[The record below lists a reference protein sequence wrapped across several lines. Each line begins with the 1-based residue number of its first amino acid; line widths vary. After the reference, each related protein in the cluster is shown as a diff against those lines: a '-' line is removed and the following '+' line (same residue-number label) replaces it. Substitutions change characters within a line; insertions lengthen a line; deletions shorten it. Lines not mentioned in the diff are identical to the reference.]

1 MGFVKVVKNSS
12 YFKRFQVKYR
22 RRREG
27 KTDYR
32 ARLRLIKQDKTKYNT
47 PKYRLVVRKTNKD
60 IITHLVYAKISG
72 DVVVESAYARELKN
86 YGLKVGFTNYAS
98 AYATG
103 LLIARRILNHYKL
116 DSKYQGLAVANG
128 EEFSVKWNEEG
139 PRPFKAL
146 LDVGLARTTT
156 GARVFA
162 VLKGTL
168 DGGLFIPHKDTRF
181 AGYNKE
187 TKQLEPA
194 KLRKY
199 IFAGHVADY
208 MKKLN
213 DKDKEKYNKHFSQY
227 IKAGVKSG
235 DLEKIYKDLHAAI
248 RKDPTRKKQNKKPTP
263 EQVAKYKNNKK
274 LTLAQRKER
283 VKAKLTQLRSQVGK
297 KWANPFYTI

>member
-1 MGFVKVVKNSS
+1 MGFVKVVKNSA
-12 YFKRFQVKYR
+12 YFKRFHVKYR

-60 IITHLVYAKISG
+60 IITQLVYSKING

-86 YGLKVGFTNYAS
+86 YGLKTGFTNYAS
-98 AYATG
+98 AYAIG
-103 LLIARRILNHYKL
+103 LLIARRILKKFKL
-116 DSKYQGLAVANG
+116 DTKYEGQVQVNG
-128 EEFSVKWNEEG
+128 EEFAVKWNEDG

-162 VLKGTL
+162 VLKGAL
-168 DGGLFIPHKDTRF
+168 DGGLDIPHKDTRF
-181 AGYNKE
+181 AGYNKDS
-187 TKQLEPA
+187 KQLEPA

-199 IFAGHVADY
+199 IFGGHVADY
-208 MKKLN
+208 MKKLGEN
-213 DKDKEKYNKHFSQY
+213 KEKYNRHFSQY
-227 IKAGVKSG
+227 VKAGVKAG

-248 RKDPTRKKQNKKPTP
+248 RKDPIRKKTEKKKP
-263 EQVAKYKNNKK
+263 EIAAKYKHNPRLN
-274 LTLAQRKER
+274 LAQRKER
-283 VKAKLTQLRSQVGK
+283 VKVKLSQLRAQVGK
-297 KWANPFYTI
+297 K

>member
-32 ARLRLIKQDKTKYNT
+32 ARQRLIRQDKTKYNT

-60 IITHLVYAKISG
+60 IITQLVYSKING
-72 DVVVESAYARELKN
+72 DVIVESAYARELKN
-86 YGLKVGFTNYAS
+86 YGVKVGFTNYAS

-103 LLIARRILNHYKL
+103 LLIARRILQKFKL
-116 DSKYQGLAVANG
+116 DSKYQGLPQANG
-128 EEFSVKWNEEG
+128 EEFKVKWNEEG

-162 VLKGTL
+162 VLKGAL
-168 DGGLFIPHKDTRF
+168 DGGLFVPHKETRF
-181 AGYNKE
+181 AGYNKDS
-187 TKQLEPA
+187 KQLEAA

-199 IFAGHVADY
+199 IFAGHVSDY

-213 DKDKEKYNKHFSQY
+213 DKDKEKYNKHFSHY
-227 IKAGVKSG
+227 IKAGVKAG
-235 DLEKIYKDLHAAI
+235 DLEKIYKDAHAAI
-248 RKDPTRKKQNKKPTP
+248 RKDPARKKQPSKKPTK
-263 EQVAKYKNNKK
+263 EQTAKYKSKR

-297 KWANPFYTI
+297 K